1 MGWRSRSRGTLVVI
15 ALIAI
20 VTGAVA
26 GAIAAGTRSSGTTH
40 YRSQTVL
47 LFDQTRAIASAGDG
61 GVLVKLSL
69 VRGKYVDLLQTAEI
83 TAPVAKTTGLPESAI
98 RGAVQAVAPPNQFVV
113 DVTATWPSAAD
124 APKIAT
130 AAASQ
135 LIAYSVR
142 EQAAAGVPAADR
154 IAISV
159 VTPATP
165 AVEVR
170 ASRKR
175 TVAIAAAVAVGA
187 ALVVAAGAVAALVVA
202 DRRRR

>member
-26 GAIAAGTRSSGTTH
+26 GAIAAGTRGSGTTH

-83 TAPVAKTTGLPESAI
+83 TRPVALATGLPESAI

-113 DVTATWPSAAD
+113 DVTATWPTAAD

-187 ALVVAAGAVAALVVA
+187 ALVVAAGAVAALALA